1 MKQTLL
7 IALFTLLTLCSVNAQ
22 ENLVLNAGF
31 ENSNESIEGVYR
43 VKAENNPV
51 LLWQSPLR
59 ETPSYFKRPQK
70 SVAQANNGSASI
82 GLTLG
87 GSKHEKV
94 KYEYI
99 TGNLSQKLVKDQVY
113 CICFYAVLHKS
124 SRWAATDIGIL
135 LHSDKHI
142 VYNVEDPTEIVATT
156 YANGGKPITNTKW
169 RKYCTYYR
177 ANGTEKYISIGK
189 FGKSEAVSVKD
200 LNMEPYFELN
210 GMQTKAYY
218 QFDDLSVIA
227 NNDSIDCGCADN
239 FPVPDTTVKPKLKP
253 YLFTLDASGSMR
265 RSGLFDSLR
274 SNLVRVLRDLP
285 DGTPVTFSKYSSSAK
300 QLFVGTK
307 NEHTISKID
316 SILDAVRVGGGT
328 NVVKGLDK
336 AYNSW
341 EPEEPD
347 SAKVILISDGEFSV
361 NNKILEMVK
370 DGYERLGRKLTVVQ
384 IDARAVG
391 LEILKPYMDAYI
403 RTSPEDL
410 HAAISSLRYTET
422 ISTAAVACECGEEYS
437 DIMNYHFV
445 IDYSGSMRNEKSR
458 AIDALKYLYEKAP
471 DSSII
476 TITSFNTS
484 AKLLYSGKKSD
495 MNLSELL
502 TLLHGVQTGG
512 GTDPAP
518 GVAQALGHAKSM
530 AVNRFSHIILITD
543 LKTAQL
549 SSNRNLTTNIHNSM
563 KEFDMAA
570 SAITVDGSGIISL
583 QSQFDITT
591 DKFYDVPRQKFETD
605 LFETMMSSCDYSTQ
619 AYHYSAAKE
628 TIKKETKKLLE
639 DGIKIIIDGVGP

>member
-1 MKQTLL
+1 MKHNLL
-7 IALFTLLTLCSVNAQ
+7 ISFLLVLLLNAVNAQ
-22 ENLVLNAGF
+22 ENLVVNPGF
-31 ENSNESIEGVYR
+31 EKSNEPIEGVYR
-43 VKAENNPV
+43 VMAENNPIIS
-51 LLWQSPLR
+51 WQAPLR

-70 SVAQANNGSASI
+70 SVAQAYKGAASI

-87 GSKHEKV
+87 GSKHSKV

-113 CICFYAVLHKS
+113 CICFYAILHKS

-142 VYNVEDPTEIVATT
+142 VYNVEDPTEITATT
-156 YANGGKPITNTKW
+156 YVNGGKPITNTKW
-169 RKYCTYYR
+169 RKYCTYYM
-177 ANGTEKYISIGK
+177 ANGTERYISIGK

-218 QFDDLSVIA
+218 QFDELSVIA
-227 NNDSIDCGCADN
+227 NSDSVDCGCANN
-239 FPVPDTTVKPKLKP
+239 FPEPDTSAKPKLKP
-253 YLFTLDASGSMR
+253 YLFALDASGSMR

-285 DGTPVTFSKYSSSAK
+285 DGTPVSFSKYSSSAK

-307 NEHTISKID
+307 NEETISKID

-341 EPEEPD
+341 KPEEPD
-347 SAKVILISDGEFSV
+347 SAKVVLISDGEFSV

-403 RTSPEDL
+403 RTTPEDL

-422 ISTAAVACECGEEYS
+422 ISTASVACECGEEYS

-445 IDYSGSMRNEKSR
+445 VDYSGSMRNEKSR

-484 AKLLYSGKKSD
+484 ANLLFSGKKSD
-495 MNLSELL
+495 MNMSELL
-502 TLLHGVQTGG
+502 TLLNSVQTGG

-518 GVAQALGHAKSM
+518 GVAQALSHAKNM
-530 AVNRFSHIILITD
+530 AMNRFSHIILITD
-543 LKTAQL
+543 LKTTQL
-549 SSNRNLTTNIHNSM
+549 SSNGLLTSNIHRSM

-570 SAITVDGSGIISL
+570 SAITVDGSGVISY
-583 QSQFDITT
+583 QSQFDILT
-591 DKFYDVPRQKFETD
+591 DKFQDVPRQKFETD
-605 LFETMMSSCDYSTQ
+605 LFETRMSSCDYSTQ
-619 AYHYSAAKE
+619 AYHFSAFKE
-628 TIKKETKKLLE
+628 TIKNETKKMLE
-639 DGIKIIIDGVGP
+639 DGIKIIINSGGP

>member
-1 MKQTLL
+1 MLKNYLFL
-7 IALFTLLTLCSVNAQ
+7 ISVLCFSVGKSQ
-22 ENLVLNAGF
+22 NLVVNPDF
-31 ENSNESIEGVYR
+31 EQSSSSSSGAYQ
-43 VKAENNPV
+43 VKAEGDPV
-51 LLWQSPLR
+51 RYWQSPLR
-59 ETPSYFKRPQK
+59 ETPTYFKRPQK
-70 SVAQANNGSASI
+70 SVAQAQNGSASV

-113 CICFYAVLHKS
+113 CICFYAILHKS

-142 VYNVEDPTEIVATT
+142 VYNVEDPTDLSATV

-169 RKYCTYYR
+169 RKYCTYYK

-189 FGKSEAVSVKD
+189 FGKSEAVAVKD

-218 QFDDLSVIA
+218 QFDNLSVIA
-227 NNDSIDCGCADN
+227 NSDSTDCGCANN
-239 FPVPDTTVKPKLKP
+239 FPEPDTTVKPKLKP
-253 YLFTLDASGSMR
+253 YLFALDASGSMR

-274 SNLVRVLRDLP
+274 SNLIRVLRDLP
-285 DGTPVTFSKYSSSAK
+285 EGTPVSFSKYSSSAK
-300 QLFVGTK
+300 ELFVGKK
-307 NEHTISKID
+307 NENTIAKMD
-316 SILDAVRVGGGT
+316 SILAEVRVGGGT
-328 NVVKGLDK
+328 NVTKGLEK
-336 AYNSW
+336 AYQSW
-341 EPEEPD
+341 KPEEPD
-347 SAKVILISDGEFSV
+347 SAKVVLISDGEFSV

-403 RTSPEDL
+403 RTTPDDL
-410 HAAISSLRYTET
+410 HTAISSLRHTQT
-422 ISTAAVACECGEEYS
+422 ISTTALACECGEEYS

-458 AIDALKYLYEKAP
+458 AIDALKYLYERAP
-471 DSSII
+471 DSSVI
-476 TITSFNTS
+476 TITSFNTK
-484 AKLLYSGKKSD
+484 AQLLYSGKKSE

-502 TLLHGVQTGG
+502 TLLHGEQTGG

-518 GVAQALGHAKSM
+518 GVSQALIHAKNM
-530 AVNRFSHIILITD
+530 AINRFSHIILITD
-543 LKTAQL
+543 LNATQL
-549 SSNRNLTTNIHNSM
+549 SANRNLTLNIHSSM
-563 KEFDMAA
+563 QEFDMAA
-570 SAITVDGSGIISL
+570 CAITVDGSGIISVR
-583 QSQFDITT
+583 SQFDITT

-605 LFETMMSSCDYSTQ
+605 LFETVMSSCDYSTQ
-619 AYHYSAAKE
+619 AYHYNE
-628 TIKKETKKLLE
+628 TMEILKKESKKFLE
-639 DGIKIIIDGVGP
+639 DGIKIIIQGMD